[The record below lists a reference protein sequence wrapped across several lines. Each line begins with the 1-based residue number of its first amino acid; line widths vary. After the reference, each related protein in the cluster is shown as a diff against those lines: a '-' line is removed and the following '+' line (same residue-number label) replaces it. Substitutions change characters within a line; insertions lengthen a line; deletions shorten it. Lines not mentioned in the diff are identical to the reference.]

1 MAKKLAVRAA
11 DAFGRYGDYTSQN
24 HWIIFV
30 DEAARKEFMKDY
42 GPSGRV
48 WIDPQNN
55 EVDEI
60 ELLDKEG
67 QVVNLKDKVAELE
80 AALAAAAKTPAAA
93 TK

>member
-60 ELLDKEG
+60 ELLDKE
-67 QVVNLKDKVAELE
+67 VVNLKDKVAELE